1 MSNLADWSCVQDAWK
16 RWLAVT
22 RERCHLHFK
31 LEGDDLATHL
41 TVCGASAGQTAAR
54 VARDIEGSSPNT
66 ILEVGC
72 SVGFNCLALAERFPS
87 AHVVG
92 IEPDVDAARVAAAM
106 ASARDANRVQ
116 FIHGVGEALPF
127 KLETFDLIVCHTV
140 IEHVQSVPRVIAEM
154 ARVLSR
160 RGVIHLEAPNYRWPR
175 EPHLGIWC
183 VPILGKKWMKVSA
196 ALQGKRN
203 HLYYLDHLQ
212 LVNPN
217 WLERLFRDNGL
228 IWENRVR
235 RKILRAA
242 SGEKDLVKEY
252 HGMGVALRFV
262 NTLGVVPAI
271 ANAVIGTGVYP
282 SVLYT
287 ARRQESPP

>member
-1 MSNLADWSCVQDAWK
+1 MNALADCGSVQNAWK

-31 LEGDDLATHL
+31 LEGNDLATHL
-41 TVCGASAGQTAAR
+41 NVCAASARQTAAR
-54 VARDIEGSSPNT
+54 VAQDIEGSVPNR

-72 SVGFNCLALAERFPS
+72 SVGFNCLALAEHFPS
-87 AHVVG
+87 AHIVG
-92 IEPDVDAARVAAAM
+92 IEPDVDAAGVAAAM

-116 FIHGVGEALPF
+116 FIHGVGEDLPF

-140 IEHVQSVPRVIAEM
+140 IEHVQSVSCVIAEM

-183 VPILGKKWMKVSA
+183 IPILGKKWMRVSA
-196 ALQGKRN
+196 ALQGKRD

-212 LVNPN
+212 LVNPR
-217 WLERLFRDNGL
+217 WLERLFLANGL

-235 RKILRAA
+235 SKILRAA

-252 HGMGVALRFV
+252 QGMGAALRFV
-262 NTLGVVPAI
+262 NTLGVGPAI
-271 ANAVIGTGVYP
+271 ANAVVGTGMYP

-287 ARRQESPP
+287 VRRQESSP